1 MVKSCTIWND
11 NQYTD
16 NYRLGFDFEDD
27 KKPDKIVLSNRDDDR
42 GYNNPVR
49 WEFEIVDKKYVD
61 DADANLQRQI
71 TENATRIADHE
82 TRITN
87 NEHTLADHET
97 RITDNTHNITL
108 ADSRITQNSNDLN
121 GLNLRVGTAET
132 EINNLKLFK
141 QHPLDKVFNVIVGQ
155 NYYRLHSYLTYI
167 QDGKAVIQ
175 IEIDFYTE
183 NGINLN
189 FELYTVLPWI
199 NLITL
204 SPYHIENVP
213 CCGVEIPLSQTPT
226 ISNQYAIVFDKD
238 IKDVRAF
245 TDVNLGT
252 INQNG
257 STTADKMM
265 LNTNT
270 NMAGKNVYGRIFLT
284 ATFTY

>member
-11 NQYTD
+11 NQWTD

-42 GYNNPVR
+42 GYDNPVR

-61 DADANLQRQI
+61 DADVNLQRQI
-71 TENATRIADHE
+71 TENATHIAEHE

-189 FELYTVLPWI
+189 FELYMVLPWI

-252 INQNG
+252 IIQNG
-257 STTADKMM
+257 SATVDKMM
-265 LNTNT
+265 LNTST

>member
-71 TENATRIADHE
+71 TDNATRIADHE

-213 CCGVEIPLSQTPT
+213 CCGVEIPLSQIPT
-226 ISNQYAIVFDKD
+226 ISNQYAIVFDND
-238 IKDVRAF
+238 IKGVRAF

-257 STTADKMM
+257 NTTADKMM
-265 LNTNT
+265 LNTST